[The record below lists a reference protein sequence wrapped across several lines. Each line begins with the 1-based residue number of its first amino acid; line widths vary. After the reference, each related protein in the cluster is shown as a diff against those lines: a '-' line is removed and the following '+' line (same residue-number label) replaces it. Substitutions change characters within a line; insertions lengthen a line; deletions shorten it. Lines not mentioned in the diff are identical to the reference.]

1 MTLSHRIAKTI
12 SWLTEPT
19 ATISDPLERTR
30 IRWIASL
37 LLVSGCI
44 LAVSTM
50 LQILI
55 EGAPPSGTVTSRL
68 ASLAMVLILFGLLR
82 VAHLSINVLLF
93 VAIALQ
99 ITHAYFFAVDKLSTL
114 YLTGLIVPFLCIY
127 YSMRTALIL
136 SALAIAEIMILGA
149 LLIPDQIDKVL
160 TQPVVFTL
168 LNTSAILITFFEYRR
183 QSGARQAMLIT
194 SEMQMRALKEQV
206 EQQAR
211 LLDTMLSATPDLV
224 LVIDRDQRVTQIN
237 PAMLRALNC
246 RAQDVIGRTWGD
258 SDLSRTLWQHNQ
270 IGYLTRVFSNG
281 DILSYEAMGV
291 STPAGERD
299 YEVMLTPLREGEAIY
314 AVMMNARDITERK
327 KAESALR
334 LSEER
339 YRVTTELMSDYAFA
353 VNVSE
358 DGSME
363 RAWLTQN
370 SFFRQTGFT
379 PEEIDQEPPLNLY
392 HPDDVALVERDLKSV
407 LAGEPITNDYRI
419 VTKGG
424 EQRWLRIFRRP
435 MLDSANQRVT
445 HYYGVAQ
452 DITMQ
457 KLAEAQRL
465 RMAIERERLSVI
477 NRFVDAFSHFFR
489 NQLSSIESSRYLLEK
504 AHQMGNQTDVQRR
517 LDVIRECVVGMRD
530 QLDNLRV
537 VASLSMATPTPCAVD
552 QPIHSILREFA
563 PLAKDKGITLV
574 THLDDNLPN
583 VWATPDDLRLAL
595 RHLITNAVHYTDPG
609 GEVTVKARL
618 DTRMV
623 YIEVHDTGIG
633 IPTELLDSIFEMFYK
648 ADPAMNVSQGGVGL
662 GLSIV
667 RMVAETYGGQVMV
680 ESEPG
685 KGSMFCL
692 QLLAADFQP

>member
-1 MTLSHRIAKTI
+1 MTLSHRIVKTI

-37 LLVSGCI
+37 LLVSGCLLGVVTI
-44 LAVSTM
+44 LQ
-50 LQILI
+50 LLI
-55 EGAPPSGTVTSRL
+55 EGTPPSALFVSRL
-68 ASLAMVLILFGLLR
+68 VSLCMVLLLFGLLR
-82 VAHLSINVLLF
+82 VAHLSINALLF
-93 VAIALQ
+93 IAIALQ
-99 ITHAYFFAVDKLSTL
+99 IAHAFFFAVDKLATL
-114 YLTGLIVPFLCIY
+114 YFTGLVVPFLCVY

-149 LLIPDQIDKVL
+149 LMIPDQIDKVL

-168 LNTSAILITFFEYRR
+168 VNTSAILITFFEYRR
-183 QSGARQAMLIT
+183 QIGARQATLIT

-211 LLDTMLSATPDLV
+211 MLDAMLNATPDLV
-224 LVIDRDQRVTQIN
+224 LVIDRDQRVLRMN
-237 PAMLRALNC
+237 PAMLQAIDRRAE
-246 RAQDVIGRTWGD
+246 DVVGKIWGEG
-258 SDLSRTLWQHNQ
+258 DLSRTIWQHNQ
-270 IGYLTRVFSNG
+270 IGFLSRVFSTG
-281 DILSYEAMGV
+281 ETVTYEALGM

-299 YEVMLTPLREGEAIY
+299 YEVILTPLREGEAIY

-353 VNVSE
+353 INVSE
-358 DGSME
+358 DGSMDRE
-363 RAWLTQN
+363 WLTEH

-379 PEEIDQEPPLNLY
+379 PDEIDQGSLLNLY
-392 HPDDVALVERDLKSV
+392 HPDDAALVERDLKSI
-407 LAGEPITNDYRI
+407 LAGETITNDYRI
-419 VTKGG
+419 ITKGG

-435 MLDSANQRVT
+435 MFDASNQRVT
-445 HYYGVAQ
+445 RYYGVAQ
-452 DITMQ
+452 DITMR

-489 NQLSSIESSRYLLEK
+489 NQLASIESSRYLIEK
-504 AHQMGNQTDVQRR
+504 AHQTDKLTDVQRR
-517 LDVIRECVVGMRD
+517 LDVIRECVVSMRD

-537 VASLSMATPTPCAVD
+537 VASLSMATPTPCAVE
-552 QPIHSILREFA
+552 QPIHSVLREFA
-563 PLAKDKGITLV
+563 PLAKDKSITLV
-574 THLDDNLPN
+574 THLDDHLPN

-595 RHLITNAVHYTDPG
+595 RHLIANAVHYTDPG
-609 GEVTVKARL
+609 GEVTVKTRL

-623 YIEVHDTGIG
+623 CIEVRDTGIG
-633 IPTELLDSIFEMFYK
+633 IPPELLDSIFEMFYK

-685 KGSMFCL
+685 KGSTFCL
-692 QLLAADFQP
+692 QLLVADFQP

>member
-1 MTLSHRIAKTI
+1 MTLSHSIAKTI

-19 ATISDPLERTR
+19 PSISDPLERTR
-30 IRWIASL
+30 IRWIAIL
-37 LLVSGCI
+37 LLVSGCLLGI
-44 LAVSTM
+44 ATIV
-50 LQILI
+50 QIVI
-55 EGAPPSGTVTSRL
+55 EGAPPSETVLSRL
-68 ASLAMVLILFGLLR
+68 ASLAMVLILFLLLR
-82 VAHLSINVLLF
+82 IAHLSITVLLF
-93 VAIALQ
+93 IAIALQ
-99 ITHAYFFAVDKLSTL
+99 ITHACFFAVDKLSAL
-114 YLTGLIVPFLCIY
+114 YFTGLVVPFVCVY
-127 YSMRTALIL
+127 YSMRVALVL
-136 SALAIAEIMILGA
+136 SVLTIIGMIALGA
-149 LLIPDQIDKVL
+149 LLLPDRIDKVL

-168 LNTSAILITFFEYRR
+168 LNTAALLVTFFEYRR
-183 QSGARQAMLIT
+183 QIGVRQAALIT
-194 SEMQMRALKEQV
+194 SEMQMRTLKEQV

-211 LLDTMLSATPDLV
+211 MLDAMLNATPDLV
-224 LVIDRDQRVTQIN
+224 LVIDREQRVLRVN

-246 RAQDVIGRTWGD
+246 RAEEIIGKTWEEG
-258 SDLSRTLWQHNQ
+258 DLSGTLWQHNQ

-281 DILSYEAMGV
+281 EILSYEALGV

-299 YEVMLTPLREGEAIY
+299 YEVILTPLREGEAIN

-334 LSEER
+334 QSEER
-339 YRVTTELMSDYAFA
+339 YRIITELMSDYAFA
-353 VNVSE
+353 IKVRE

-363 RAWLTQN
+363 REWLTEH
-370 SFFRQTGFT
+370 SFLRQTGFT
-379 PEEIDQEPPLNLY
+379 PEEIDQGVPYNLY
-392 HPDDVALVERDLKSV
+392 HPDDVALVERDLKAV
-407 LAGEPITNDYRI
+407 LAGETITNDYRI

-435 MLDSANQRVT
+435 MFDSVNQRVT

-489 NQLSSIESSRYLLEK
+489 NQLASIESSRYLLEK
-504 AHQMGNQTDVQRR
+504 AYQMGNLTNVQRR
-517 LDVIRECVVGMRD
+517 LDVIRECVISMRD

-552 QPIHSILREFA
+552 QPIQSILREFA
-563 PLAKDKGITLV
+563 PLAEDKSVTLV
-574 THLDDNLPN
+574 THLDDHLPN

-595 RHLITNAVHYTDPG
+595 RHLIANAVHYTDAG

-618 DTRMV
+618 DERMV
-623 YIEVHDTGIG
+623 YIEVRDTGIG
-633 IPTELLDSIFEMFYK
+633 IPTELLGSIFEMFYK

>member
-1 MTLSHRIAKTI
+1 MTLSQRIAKTI

-37 LLVSGCI
+37 LLVASCI
-44 LAVSTM
+44 LGIATV
-50 LQILI
+50 LQILV
-55 EGAPPSGTVTSRL
+55 EGAPPSGTGISRL
-68 ASLAMVLILFGLLR
+68 VSMGMVLILFVLLR
-82 VAHLSINVLLF
+82 VARLSINVLLF
-93 VAIALQ
+93 IGIALQ
-99 ITHAYFFAVDKLSTL
+99 ITHVYFFAADKLASL
-114 YLTGLIVPFLCIY
+114 YFTGLIVPFLCVY
-127 YSMRTALIL
+127 YSMRMALIL
-136 SALAIAEIMILGA
+136 SALAITQIIILGA
-149 LLIPDQIDKVL
+149 LTIPDQIDKVL
-160 TQPVVFTL
+160 TQPVMFTL
-168 LNTSAILITFFEYRR
+168 VNTSVILITFFEYRR
-183 QSGARQAMLIT
+183 QIGVRQATLIN

-211 LLDTMLSATPDLV
+211 ILDAMLNATPDLV
-224 LVIDRDQRVTQIN
+224 LVIDRDQRITQIN

-246 RAQDVIGRTWGD
+246 RADEVIGKPWGEV
-258 SDLSRTLWQHNQ
+258 DLSRTLWQHNQ

-281 DILSYEAMGV
+281 EILSYEAMSV

-299 YEVMLTPLREGEAIY
+299 YEVMLTPLREGETIN

-327 KAESALR
+327 KVEGALR

-353 VNVSE
+353 INVNE
-358 DGSME
+358 DGSMK
-363 RAWLTQN
+363 RAWLTEN
-370 SFFRQTGFT
+370 SFFRQTGFM
-379 PEEIDQEPPLNLY
+379 PEEIDQGPPLTLY
-392 HPDDVALVERDLKSV
+392 HPDDVAPIERDLKLV
-407 LAGEPITNDYRI
+407 LAGETVTNDYRI

-489 NQLSSIESSRYLLEK
+489 NQLASIESSRYLLEK
-504 AHQMGNQTDVQRR
+504 AHQMDKPTDVQRR

-563 PLAKDKGITLV
+563 PLAKDKSVTLV
-574 THLDDNLPN
+574 TDLDEHLPN

-595 RHLITNAVHYTDPG
+595 RHLIANAVHYTESG
-609 GEVTVKARL
+609 GDVTVRARL
-618 DTRMV
+618 DMRVV

-685 KGSMFCL
+685 KGSVFCL